1 MQKFHAIHLIV
12 QIHTK
17 ESKQEGWEG
26 ERMEGRKGEE
36 KMEKG
41 RKKHERKKYFI
52 CNVTGLINNN
62 TEKKKGRSFWR

>member
-1 MQKFHAIHLIV
+1 
-12 QIHTK
+12 
-17 ESKQEGWEG
+17 
-26 ERMEGRKGEE
+26 MEGRKGEE